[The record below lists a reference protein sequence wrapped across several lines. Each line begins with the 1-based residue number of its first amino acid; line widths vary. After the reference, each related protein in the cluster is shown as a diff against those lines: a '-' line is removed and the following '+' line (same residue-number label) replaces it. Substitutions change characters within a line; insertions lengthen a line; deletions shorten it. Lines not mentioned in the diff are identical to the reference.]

1 MRDLNA
7 IHLNGLRAV
16 EAVGRLGSLAAASD
30 ELGVTPGAV
39 SQQIAKT
46 EAQLGRIL
54 FERTSR
60 GLVVTD
66 FGRLFLARLS
76 NAFGELAEAVA
87 SARRRDESVL
97 TISVAPVFAARWLVY
112 RLNRFAERHPDIRLR
127 IDATTRLVNLDTS
140 DVDVGI
146 RVGEGRWPGVK
157 SELLLEQEVFPVCS
171 PAMAENLRE
180 PADILKM
187 PAVIDGHS
195 MFTWE
200 VWLREVG
207 LSGAELGVRHTFNEA
222 SLVLD
227 AAIAGQGVMLAWQ
240 TLAGFAVTEGSL
252 VVPFGIRAKT
262 GFGHYFVSSPSRRE
276 SKAATAFKRWVRDEV
291 EEGMR
296 LLDLKAPRTRFKP
309 SPAKD

>member
-1 MRDLNA
+1 MKELNA

-16 EAVGRLGSLAAASD
+16 EAAGRLGSLASAAE
-30 ELGVTPGAV
+30 ELGVTAGAV

-46 EAQLGRIL
+46 EAQLGRRL
-54 FERTSR
+54 FERTAR
-60 GLVVTD
+60 GLVATD

-76 NAFGELAEAVA
+76 NAFGELADAVA

-127 IDATTRLVNLDTS
+127 IDATTTLVNLDTS

-146 RVGEGRWPGVK
+146 RVGTGDWPGVHA
-157 SELLLEQEVFPVCS
+157 ELLLEQEIFPVCS
-171 PAMAENLRE
+171 PSMAADLRV
-180 PADILKM
+180 PADILKL

-200 VWLREVG
+200 VWFKEAG
-207 LSGAELGVRHTFNEA
+207 LSGSEMTVRHTFNEA

-252 VVPFGIRAKT
+252 VAPFGIRAKT
-262 GFGHYFVSSPSRRE
+262 GFGHYFVRTPSRRE
-276 SKAATAFKRWVRDEV
+276 SKAAVAFKRWVRDEV

-296 LLDLKAPRTRFKP
+296 LLD
-309 SPAKD
+309 AKVASYLGNRA

>member
-1 MRDLNA
+1 MKELNA

-16 EAVGRLGSLAAASD
+16 EAAGRLGSLAAAAD

-46 EAQLGRIL
+46 ESQLGRIL

-60 GLVVTD
+60 GLVPTD
-66 FGRLFLARLS
+66 FGRLFLSRLS
-76 NAFGELAEAVA
+76 NAFAELAEAVA

-97 TISVAPVFAARWLVY
+97 TISVAPIFAARWLVY

-127 IDATTRLVNLDTS
+127 IDATTKLANLDTS

-146 RVGEGRWPGVK
+146 RVGLGHWPGVR

-252 VVPFGIRAKT
+252 VIPFGIRVKT

-276 SKAATAFKRWVRDEV
+276 SKAAAAFKRWVRDEV
-291 EEGMR
+291 EDGMR
-296 LLDLKAPRTRFKP
+296 LLDLKAPRICFG
-309 SPAKD
+309 SVPAKD

>member
-1 MRDLNA
+1 MRELNA

-16 EAVGRLGSLAAASD
+16 EAAGRLGSLASAAE
-30 ELGVTPGAV
+30 ELGVTAGAV

-46 EAQLGRIL
+46 EAQLGRML

-60 GLVVTD
+60 GLVATD
-66 FGRLFLARLS
+66 FGRLFVARLS
-76 NAFGELAEAVA
+76 NAFGELADAVA

-127 IDATTRLVNLDTS
+127 IDATTTLVNLDTS

-146 RVGEGRWPGVK
+146 RVGAGDWPGVHA
-157 SELLLEQEVFPVCS
+157 ELLLEQEIFPVCS
-171 PAMAENLRE
+171 PSMAADLRV
-180 PADILKM
+180 PADILKV

-200 VWLREVG
+200 VWFKEAG
-207 LSGAELGVRHTFNEA
+207 LSGSEMTVRHTFNEA

-252 VVPFGIRAKT
+252 VAPFGIRAKT
-262 GFGHYFVSSPSRRE
+262 GFGHYFVRSRSRRE
-276 SKAATAFKRWVRDEV
+276 SKAAAAFKRWVRDEV

-296 LLDLKAPRTRFKP
+296 LLD
-309 SPAKD
+309 AKVANYLGK

>member
-1 MRDLNA
+1 MKELNTV
-7 IHLNGLRAV
+7 HLNGLRAV
-16 EAVGRLGSLAAASD
+16 EAAGRLGSLAGAAA
-30 ELGVTPGAV
+30 ELGVTAGAV

-46 EAQLGRIL
+46 EAQLGRML
-54 FERTSR
+54 FERTAR
-60 GLVVTD
+60 GLVATD
-66 FGRLFLARLS
+66 FGRLFLVRLS
-76 NAFGELAEAVA
+76 SAFGELSEAVV

-127 IDATTRLVNLDTS
+127 IDATTTLVNLDTS

-146 RVGEGRWPGVK
+146 RVGAGDWPGVHA
-157 SELLLEQEVFPVCS
+157 ELLLEQEIFPVCS
-171 PAMAENLRE
+171 PSLAADLRV
-180 PADILKM
+180 PADILKLL
-187 PAVIDGHS
+187 AVIDGHS

-200 VWLREVG
+200 VWFKEAG
-207 LSGAELGVRHTFNEA
+207 LSGSQMTVRHTFNEA

-252 VVPFGIRAKT
+252 VAPFDIRAKT
-262 GFGHYFVSSPSRRE
+262 GFGHYFVRSPSRRE
-276 SKAATAFKRWVRDEV
+276 SKAALAFKRWVRDEV

-296 LLDLKAPRTRFKP
+296 LLD
-309 SPAKD
+309 AKIAGYSGK

>member
-1 MRDLNA
+1 MKELNTV
-7 IHLNGLRAV
+7 HLNGLRAV
-16 EAVGRLGSLAAASD
+16 EAAGRLGSLASAAA
-30 ELGVTPGAV
+30 ELGVTAGAV

-46 EAQLGRIL
+46 EAQLGRML
-54 FERTSR
+54 FERTAR
-60 GLVVTD
+60 GLVTTD

-76 NAFGELAEAVA
+76 SAFGELAEAVA

-127 IDATTRLVNLDTS
+127 IDATTTLVNLDTS

-146 RVGEGRWPGVK
+146 RVGAGDWPGVHA
-157 SELLLEQEVFPVCS
+157 ELLLEQEIFPVCS
-171 PAMAENLRE
+171 PSMAADLRL
-180 PADILKM
+180 PADILKL

-200 VWLREVG
+200 VWFKEAG
-207 LSGAELGVRHTFNEA
+207 LSGSQMTVRHTFNEA

-252 VVPFGIRAKT
+252 VAPFDIRAKT
-262 GFGHYFVSSPSRRE
+262 GFGHYFVRSPSRRE
-276 SKAATAFKRWVRDEV
+276 SKAALAFKRWVRDEV

-296 LLDLKAPRTRFKP
+296 LLD
-309 SPAKD
+309 AKIAGYSGK